1 MNTRGSRG
9 VNDMDDEG
17 EKTSNG
23 RGHLNGSS
31 SNGGYGGG
39 RGARDS
45 ERPGKTEKSLLK
57 DSRKFKVLCLACAV
71 YIIPVLLMFALAMA
85 KQASK
90 DDVLSLA
97 KWMGA
102 SLSPAFMAYIGGVAL
117 EDASSKR
124 ANGG

>member
-1 MNTRGSRG
+1 MNTRDKGD
-9 VNDMDDEG
+9 DMGED

-23 RGHLNGSS
+23 RSHLNGSS
-31 SNGGYGGG
+31 TGGYGG
-39 RGARDS
+39 RGGRDS
-45 ERPGKTEKSLLK
+45 ERPGKTEKALLK